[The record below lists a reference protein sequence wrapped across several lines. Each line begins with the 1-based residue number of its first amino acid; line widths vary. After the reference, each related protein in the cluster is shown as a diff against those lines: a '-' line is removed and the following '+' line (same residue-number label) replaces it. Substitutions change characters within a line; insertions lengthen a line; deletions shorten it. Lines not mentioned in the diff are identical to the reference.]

1 MSANQIFNNSMII
14 SQERFE
20 LLSAY
25 IDCEVSEAE
34 EQLVEQW
41 MSDDVDFRRLY
52 QQQLKLR
59 QSLIDLPV
67 PIAPHS
73 SVKAETDRMIGNV
86 MAEIDRRSQRRKWKL
101 AGIGISVAA
110 VIGVFGSLFTFNS
123 SPQFSPVANNIN
135 NKSISNTNKPTVQV
149 KPEPILIAMEEP
161 LVPLPKS
168 MSSK

>member
-1 MSANQIFNNSMII
+1 MSANQIFNSSMII
-14 SQERFE
+14 PEERFE

-25 IDCEVSEAE
+25 IDGEVTETD

-41 MSDDVDFRRLY
+41 LSDDVDFRRLY

-67 PIAPHS
+67 PVSAHS
-73 SVKAETDRMIGNV
+73 SVKGETDVMINRV
-86 MAEIDRRSQRRKWKL
+86 FAEIDKRSQRRKWKL

-110 VIGVFGSLFTFNS
+110 VFGVLGSMFTFNPS
-123 SPQFSPVANNIN
+123 TQFSPVAN
-135 NKSISNTNKPTVQV
+135 SIKTPVQV
-149 KPEPILIAMEEP
+149 KEEPIIIAMEEP
-161 LVPLPKS
+161 LVPFPKS

>member
-1 MSANQIFNNSMII
+1 MSANQISNNSMTTPD
-14 SQERFE
+14 ERFE

-25 IDCEVSEAE
+25 IDGEVTETE

-41 MSDDVDFRRLY
+41 LSDDVDFRRLY
-52 QQQLKLR
+52 HQQINLR

-67 PIAPHS
+67 PVAANS
-73 SVKAETDRMIGNV
+73 SAKKETEVMIDRV
-86 MAEIDRRSQRRKWKL
+86 FAEIDKRSQRRKWKL

-123 SPQFSPVANNIN
+123 SPQFSPVANSV
-135 NKSISNTNKPTVQV
+135 KAPTSVAE
-149 KPEPILIAMEEP
+149 EPVLIAMEEP

-168 MSSK
+168 MNTK

>member
-1 MSANQIFNNSMII
+1 MSANQIFNSSMMIPE
-14 SQERFE
+14 ERFE

-25 IDCEVSEAE
+25 IDGEVTDAE

-41 MSDDVDFRRLY
+41 LSDDINFRRLY

-67 PIAPHS
+67 PVAAHS
-73 SVKAETDRMIGNV
+73 SAKLETDVMINRV
-86 MAEIDRRSQRRKWKL
+86 MAEIDKRSQRRKWKL

-110 VIGVFGSLFTFNS
+110 VVGIFGSLFTFNS
-123 SPQFSPVANNIN
+123 SPQFSPVANSI
-135 NKSISNTNKPTVQV
+135 KSPAQV
-149 KPEPILIAMEEP
+149 KEEPILIAMEEP

>member
-1 MSANQIFNNSMII
+1 MSANQIFNSSMII
-14 SQERFE
+14 LEERFE

-25 IDCEVSEAE
+25 IDGEVTDAE

-41 MSDDVDFRRLY
+41 LADDINFRHLY

-59 QSLIDLPV
+59 QLLIDLPV
-67 PIAPHS
+67 PVAAHLS
-73 SVKAETDRMIGNV
+73 AKSETDVMINRV
-86 MAEIDRRSQRRKWKL
+86 MAEIDKRSQRRKWKL

-110 VIGVFGSLFTFNS
+110 VVGIFGSLFTFNS
-123 SPQFSPVANNIN
+123 SPQFSPVANSI
-135 NKSISNTNKPTVQV
+135 KSPIQV
-149 KPEPILIAMEEP
+149 KEEPILIAMEEP